1 MQNTLQTPFMFVALH
16 KMAQGFLEPT
26 SQFKRTTVEIHPLY
40 CFLFF
45 PPQELI
51 PNTACQNPFPGV
63 LVSNAMG
70 WFSCQGHKKL
80 FTLLNPMDNFR
91 FSSY

>member
-26 SQFKRTTVEIHPLY
+26 SQFKRITVEIHPLS

-45 PPQELI
+45 PS
-51 PNTACQNPFPGV
+51 TGV
-63 LVSNAMG
+63 D
-70 WFSCQGHKKL
+70 
-80 FTLLNPMDNFR
+80 P
-91 FSSY
+91 